1 MILEGNASDI
11 LHEWVKGRY
20 QIFYKYDGSN
30 ASMIEIYETEADK
43 TFYPNEETKY
53 YLEIILNSA

>member
-20 QIFYKYDGSN
+20 QIFYKYDGIRVF
-30 ASMIEIYETEADK
+30 MIEIYEPETDMV
-43 TFYPNEETKY
+43 FQPNEETAY
-53 YLEIILNSA
+53 FLEIIFTH

>member
-53 YLEIILNSA
+53 